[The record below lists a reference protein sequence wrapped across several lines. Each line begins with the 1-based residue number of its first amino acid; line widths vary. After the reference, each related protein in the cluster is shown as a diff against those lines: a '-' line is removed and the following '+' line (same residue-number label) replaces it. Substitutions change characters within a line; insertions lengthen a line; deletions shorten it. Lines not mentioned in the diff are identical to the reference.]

1 MNYASLDDEEL
12 VDMSVLSFQDKL
24 NKIRY
29 FNMGPID
36 VSSESVE
43 SDVFR
48 MVPEYRKA
56 VDHLIE
62 IQHKVQRAEKEINT
76 VTDLIDKLDKTRKY
90 TESLGE
96 IIDQFIQ
103 DAKLDELKTEYT
115 EAAREVQ
122 KYQGAFALCK
132 DADLLNKYMCF
143 VCIERSINVFINPC
157 GHTLC
162 DECAAKVSS
171 KCPMCRGSIQTKN
184 RLFLSV

>member
-24 NKIRY
+24 NKIRF
-29 FNMGPID
+29 FNLGPADTDAPRI
-36 VSSESVE
+36 ECNIFE
-43 SDVFR
+43 
-48 MVPEYRKA
+48 MVPEYRSA
-56 VDHLIE
+56 VDKLID
-62 IQHKVQRAEKEINT
+62 IQHRVDRAQKKINT
-76 VTDLIDKLDKTRKY
+76 VTDLIDKLDKTHKY

-103 DAKLDELKTEYT
+103 DEKLDELRSEYT
-115 EAAREVQ
+115 EATREFQ

-132 DADLLNKYMCF
+132 DADILNKYMCF